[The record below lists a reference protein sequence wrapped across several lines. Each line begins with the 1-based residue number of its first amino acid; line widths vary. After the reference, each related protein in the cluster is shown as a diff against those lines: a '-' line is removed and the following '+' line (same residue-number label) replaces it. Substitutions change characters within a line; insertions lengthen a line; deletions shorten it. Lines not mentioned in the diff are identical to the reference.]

1 MELEDKAMQLS
12 ESYAY
17 KYADFMLKALHES
30 ELEYETMLRLLRG
43 LTTDAFGEL
52 LLYIDRTKK

>member
-1 MELEDKAMQLS
+1 MEIEDKAMQLS

-43 LTTDAFGEL
+43 VTQDAMQEL
-52 LLYIDRTKK
+52 LMYIDRRRS

>member
-1 MELEDKAMQLS
+1 MHLS

-17 KYADFMLKALHES
+17 KYADFMLKALQES

-43 LTTDAFGEL
+43 MNQDLTNEL
-52 LLYIDRTKK
+52 LVYIDRKK